1 MSLLNQALP
10 NAKQLREA
18 KGFGEVIVQYR
29 GRHTGLPL
37 QETDCS
43 PRKCVGNS
51 FYMQ

>member
-18 KGFGEVIVQYR
+18 KGFGEVSEY
-29 GRHTGLPL
+29 HWDNTGLPL

-43 PRKCVGNS
+43 LRICVGNS